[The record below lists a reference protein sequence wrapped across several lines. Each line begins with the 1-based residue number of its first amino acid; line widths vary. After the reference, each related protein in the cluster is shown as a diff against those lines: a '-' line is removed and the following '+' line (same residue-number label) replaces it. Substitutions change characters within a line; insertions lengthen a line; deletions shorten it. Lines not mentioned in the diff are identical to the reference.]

1 MLILSDQSNQKNF
14 AGELKSFEKCTEKFE
29 KQLFLINLFRILLFS
44 AIEKVINIF
53 KSRLFLIQNL
63 DNIPTREPTPEAAA
77 EAEVAKEPA
86 TDLEVAT
93 NAKTERK
100 ISSLKLRENF
110 LNGNRTEEKNINE

>member
-1 MLILSDQSNQKNF
+1 MLILSDQSNQNNF

-29 KQLFLINLFRILLFS
+29 KQLFLINLGLLFS

-77 EAEVAKEPA
+77 EPEVAKEPA

-93 NAKTERK
+93 NAKTKRK

-110 LNGNRTEEKNINE
+110 LNGNSTEEKNINE